1 MWVWH
6 HSFCPSYHPQNG
18 SFTTVKGKTFYN
30 SADSCTSDLHIMQKP
45 LAFNVLS
52 MMLVDFHRPSN
63 LLQRGLKLPRK
74 LGLAN
79 GKNQT
84 SISFSTLRP
93 LHVTLFVHSILERVM
108 RKRFIRCVFF
118 KKDIFFWLF
127 RSKNNLPLQDAFV
140 CPSTG
145 YENWGLFFLRFST
158 VE

>member
-1 MWVWH
+1 MVHTITQSMWTWWYLLMQCFIDRIESTYLWFAH
-6 HSFCPSYHPQNG
+6 Y
-18 SFTTVKGKTFYN
+18 VK
-30 SADSCTSDLHIMQKP
+30 TSRIPWLY
-45 LAFNVLS
+45 VLS
-52 MMLVDFHRPSN
+52 MMLVDFRRSSN
-63 LLQRGLKLPRK
+63 LPQRGLKLLRK

>member
-1 MWVWH
+1 MVHTITQNMWTWWYLMQYFIDKIESTYLWFAH
-6 HSFCPSYHPQNG
+6 Y
-18 SFTTVKGKTFYN
+18 VK
-30 SADSCTSDLHIMQKP
+30 TSHIP
-45 LAFNVLS
+45 WLYVLS
-52 MMLVDFHRPSN
+52 KMLVDFHRPSN

>member
-1 MWVWH
+1 MVHTITQNMWTWWYLMQYFIDKIESTYLWFAHYVKDFS
-6 HSFCPSYHPQNG
+6 HSMVICFVNDARW
-18 SFTTVKGKTFYN
+18 FYR
-30 SADSCTSDLHIMQKP
+30 L
-45 LAFNVLS
+45 
-52 MMLVDFHRPSN
+52 SN

>member
-1 MWVWH
+1 MVHTITQSMWIWWYLMQYFIDKIESTYLWFAHYVKDFS
-6 HSFCPSYHPQNG
+6 HSMVICFVNDARW
-18 SFTTVKGKTFYN
+18 FYR
-30 SADSCTSDLHIMQKP
+30 L
-45 LAFNVLS
+45 
-52 MMLVDFHRPSN
+52 SN